1 MPKANTSFFTAALFT
16 GAALAGCTSVTNNPD
31 LPTGPA
37 AYDVVPAT
45 VTPMTAYQIM
55 PTDVL
60 SVSVFGEADL
70 STDKIR
76 VDDAGFVQLPLI
88 GQVKAAGRTPDELG
102 NDLADRL
109 GRRYLVDPK
118 VAVSVVEAAKRFVSV
133 EGEVRR
139 PGVYEIGGDFTL
151 LSAIARAESTND
163 TAKLNEIIIF
173 RTINGTRM
181 AARFNLKDVR
191 SGVAPDPQIMDGDIV
206 VVGLSGAKQLWQD
219 ILKAAPIF
227 NVFTVATN

>member
-1 MPKANTSFFTAALFT
+1 M
-16 GAALAGCTSVTNNPD
+16 
-31 LPTGPA
+31 
-37 AYDVVPAT
+37 
-45 VTPMTAYQIM
+45 
-55 PTDVL
+55 L
-60 SVSVFGEADL
+60 SISVFGEADI

-76 VDDAGFVQLPLI
+76 VDDSGFVQLPLI
-88 GQVKAAGRTPDELG
+88 GQVKASGRTADELG
-102 NDLADRL
+102 HDLADRL

-118 VAVSVVEAAKRFVSV
+118 VAVSVVETAKRFVSA

-139 PGVYEIGGDFTL
+139 PGIYEIGGDFTL
-151 LSAIARAESTND
+151 LSAIARAESTSD

-181 AARFNLKDVR
+181 ATRFNLKDVR